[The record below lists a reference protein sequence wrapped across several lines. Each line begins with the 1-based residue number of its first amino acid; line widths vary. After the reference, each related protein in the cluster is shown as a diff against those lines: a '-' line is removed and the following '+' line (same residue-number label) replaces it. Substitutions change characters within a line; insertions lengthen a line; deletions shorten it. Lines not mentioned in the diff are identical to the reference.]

1 MSDVHLDASIAAR
14 YDESVPD
21 RFDPEYLESEVGFL
35 AGLADGGRA
44 LEMAIGTGRVGLPL
58 SQRGVEVHGIDHSG
72 PMLDQL
78 RAKPG
83 AADVSLTH
91 GDLLATRVEGQFR
104 LVYLVFNTIMNL
116 TTQEDQV
123 ACFQMA
129 ADHLEPGG
137 HYVIEVLVPDLRR
150 LPPGEGARVFDV
162 SDDHVGFDEYTD
174 IPHQILYSHHYTERN
189 GTTIHT
195 SSPYRYV
202 WPSELDLMA
211 LLAGMTLAG
220 RWEDWNRTPFTG
232 SSDAHVSVWRKPE

>member
-1 MSDVHLDASIAAR
+1 MSDVHLDASIAAQ
-14 YDESVPD
+14 YDESVSE

-44 LEMAIGTGRVGLPL
+44 LELAIGTGRVGLPL

-78 RAKPG
+78 RVKPG
-83 AADVSLTH
+83 AADLSLTH
-91 GDLLATRVEGQFR
+91 GDIVSTRLDERFR

-129 ADHLEPGG
+129 ADHLDGGG
-137 HYVIEVLVPDLRR
+137 HFVIEVLVPDLRR

-174 IPHQILYSHHYTERN
+174 IPHQILHSHHFSARD
-189 GTTIHT
+189 GQIVH
-195 SSPYRYV
+195 SSAPYRWV

-211 LLAGMTLAG
+211 RLAGFALAE
-220 RWEDWNRTPFTG
+220 RWEDWNRTPFCDRSET
-232 SSDAHVSVWRKPE
+232 HVSVWQKG